1 MLHMLSLL
9 LWRIVRMKKYRVFTT
24 SVQQAWLINP
34 PRLLD
39 PWAISSFTARLSAW
53 MKFVHVSLTPHFT
66 MPKGKLS
73 KTKKQKKND
82 RTPSSE
88 QWSHCNFTD
97 WPLARE
103 IKRRKKKKIYSRTRV
118 TLHILSGQLH
128 LVYAGKR
135 ICDKSGAIYVL
146 YCNWS
151 CKAEVVLYIRG

>member
-103 IKRRKKKKIYSRTRV
+103 IKRRKKKKKD
-118 TLHILSGQLH
+118 LL
-128 LVYAGKR
+128 K
-135 ICDKSGAIYVL
+135 DKSDPTHSFGAATFGLRWKTYL
-146 YCNWS
+146 WQKRCN
-151 CKAEVVLYIRG
+151 IRALL